1 MEFATPLETK
11 VAGGASQDDVLVA
24 FEAFKDAKRRLKELE
39 KRD

>member
-24 FEAFKDAKRRLKELE
+24 EVVRQLQAP
-39 KRD
+39 